1 MLREAQAALQS
12 CKASAHTRMPQHLS
26 ESVDGAGGM
35 VRLCGGVDQQA
46 CSDCGA
52 LRKRV
57 RVVLAAD
64 CNCVFWSRFST
75 THEVISQWF
84 PAAYFTLCPAPTRE
98 QCSLI
103 SNRSIST
110 AAKSR
115 LANSCSPNL
124 VAVVGRPRKTPRVRS
139 MAAASPEKVAQNIK
153 PDVEKQVVAL
163 AGHSSSTMS
172 PARKSRHR
180 LTPCPPCCCRT
191 SSLAW
196 SSTW

>member
-1 MLREAQAALQS
+1 
-12 CKASAHTRMPQHLS
+12 
-26 ESVDGAGGM
+26 M
-35 VRLCGGVDQQA
+35 VHIGLFYTVSSPNQRA
-46 CSDCGA
+46 M
-52 LRKRV
+52 R
-57 RVVLAAD
+57 
-64 CNCVFWSRFST
+64 
-75 THEVISQWF
+75 
-84 PAAYFTLCPAPTRE
+84 
-98 QCSLI
+98 SLI

-153 PDVEKQVVAL
+153 PDAEKQVVAL

-172 PARKSRHR
+172 PARKSPHR